1 MGKVAGMQSVQ
12 TEAMVLDG
20 HGGPEVL
27 QRRAIEIPEPGA
39 REVRVRVHA
48 VAMNHMD
55 LWVRRG
61 GPAFK
66 LQYPHRLG
74 CDIAGVVEALG
85 PGARGAAVG
94 DRVMLQ
100 PGLSCGVCKACL
112 SGRDNLC
119 RSYKILGENAQ
130 GGYTRHMNVPDSNLI
145 PIGDALSFTDAA
157 ALPLCTLT
165 AYQMVV
171 KKGGVRPGQT
181 VVIHAA
187 GSGVSSMAIPL
198 CKILGARVIATTSA
212 PEKAERA
219 REIGADEVIVTST
232 HDYTAEVK
240 RLAGRAGAD
249 VILDHVGG
257 ELLEK
262 AVGVAA
268 WGGRVV
274 TCGATAGFKATLD
287 LRQIFFRQVEL
298 LGSTMGSKGD
308 LLEVLPMIMSGR
320 LRAAIDR
327 VVPLWEAREAH
338 EALEGRQAFGK
349 IVLAVD

>member
-1 MGKVAGMQSVQ
+1 ME
-12 TEAMVLDG
+12 TEAVVFDR

-27 QRRAIEIPEPGA
+27 ERRTITIAEPGP
-39 REVRVRVHA
+39 REVLVRVHA

-66 LQYPHRLG
+66 LTYPFRLG

-85 PGARGAAVG
+85 PGARGKVG
-94 DRVMLQ
+94 ERVMLQ
-100 PGLSCGVCKACL
+100 PGLSCGVCRACL

-119 RSYKILGENAQ
+119 RSYRLLGENAQ
-130 GGYTRHMNVPDSNLI
+130 GGYSRHLTIPDQNLVAIPDS
-145 PIGDALSFTDAA
+145 LSFEEAA
-157 ALPLCTLT
+157 ALPLTTLT
-165 AYQMVV
+165 AWQMVFD
-171 KKGGVRPGQT
+171 KGNVRPGQT

-187 GSGVSSMAIPL
+187 GSGVSVQAIQL
-198 CKILGARVIATTSA
+198 CKHVGARVIATTTSR
-212 PEKAERA
+212 EKVARA
-219 REIGADEVIVTST
+219 KELGADEVIVTSDV
-232 HDYTAEVK
+232 DYVSEVK
-240 RLAGRAGAD
+240 RLTEKVGAD

-262 AVGVAA
+262 AILAVA
-268 WGGRVV
+268 WGGKIV

-298 LGSTMGSKGD
+298 LGSTMASKSA
-308 LLEVLPMIMSGR
+308 LHAALPLIKQGA
-320 LRAAIDR
+320 LRAVVDR
-327 VVPLWEAREAH
+327 VIPLWDARLGH
-338 EALEGRQAFGK
+338 EALESRGVFGK